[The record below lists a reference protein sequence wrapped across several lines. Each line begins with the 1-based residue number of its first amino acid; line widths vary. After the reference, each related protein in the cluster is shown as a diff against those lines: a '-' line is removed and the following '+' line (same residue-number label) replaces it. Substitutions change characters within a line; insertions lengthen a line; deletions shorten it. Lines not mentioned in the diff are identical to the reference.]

1 MADDPAMLRLLV
13 ATEAA
18 GSKLVIIGDHRQ
30 IGAVGPGGSLEALI
44 SRHRGGVHVLTDNVR
59 QADPDERAVLAE
71 LRAGDVDQAINWYAQ
86 HQHVKVAPNREEVL
100 DQMAAD
106 WAKDVA
112 KGRETAM
119 LAWRWANVAALNSR
133 ARAAM
138 AQAGRLSGPELR
150 VGGNVYQA
158 GDRVVTLAP
167 SAHGQ
172 LVTSQRGQVI
182 AVDPG
187 AGALT
192 VSVDDGNTHTL
203 GGGDRPRPP
212 RPRLHDDGPPQP
224 GGHVRHITPLC
235 RRRWPGVGVRR
246 DEPGEGLFPRLCCRR
261 QLHSCPRSE
270 TRTVELLAS
279 DAAKDGPGG
288 IASR

>member
-1 MADDPAMLRLLV
+1 MSVP
-13 ATEAA
+13 
-18 GSKLVIIGDHRQ
+18 
-30 IGAVGPGGSLEALI
+30 
-44 SRHRGGVHVLTDNVR
+44 
-59 QADPDERAVLAE
+59 VLAE

-119 LAWRWANVAALNSR
+119 LAWRWANVAALNSPR
-133 ARAAM
+133 PGGHG
-138 AQAGRLSGPELR
+138 AGRPTVRAGTARGRQRLPGLATGSSLSPPQR
-150 VGGNVYQA
+150 TA
-158 GDRVVTLAP
+158 SWSRR
-167 SAHGQ
+167 
-172 LVTSQRGQVI
+172 QRGQVI
-182 AVDPG
+182 AVDPAQG
-187 AGALT
+187 RSRSAWTTGILT
-192 VSVDDGNTHTL
+192 PGP
-203 GGGDRPRPP
+203 GGDRPRPP
-212 RPRLHDDGPPQP
+212 RPRLRDDGPPQP

-270 TRTVELLAS
+270 TRTVETT
-279 DAAKDGPGG
+279 GQ
-288 IASR
+288 